1 LIVDRIHIPHLG
13 WLRHVKGDRVAAYL
27 REGWFEYR
35 EQAFFRLY
43 LRPGDSFIDGG
54 AHFGLFSAL
63 AWRAAGGQVRVIAV
77 EPNPGTLPLLR
88 ANLERLLPGRFAIEE
103 AALFSEEGTRPFYP
117 RDPVRSSYS
126 ALCPPP
132 EGGDRIEVA
141 CTTLDA
147 LRRKHRLDR
156 VDLLKLDLEGAEID
170 ALKGARE
177 SVGAGAFPVIMVEFT
192 ELNMQRFGRR
202 TADLF
207 GNLESSGYQ
216 VCRFAEN
223 GLRLIP
229 AAYSGPIGYE
239 NLFAVRDL
247 EAVQA
252 RLSAAPAAQRAIAR
266 DIVQRGAAA
275 AALQKDAEIC
285 RRRLDSL
292 LSCRYVRLGTGLHLI
307 PRFPP
312 LDPR

>member
-1 LIVDRIHIPHLG
+1 MPHLG
-13 WLRHVKGDRVAAYL
+13 WLRHVKGDRVAGFL

-43 LRPGDSFIDGG
+43 LRPGDTFVDGG
-54 AHFGLFSAL
+54 AHFGLFSVL
-63 AWRAAGGQVRVIAV
+63 AWRATGGQVRVIAV
-77 EPNPGTLPLLR
+77 EPNPGTVPLLR
-88 ANLERLLPGRFAIEE
+88 ANLERRLSDRFAIEE
-103 AALFSEEGTRPFYP
+103 AALFSEEGTRQFYP
-117 RDPVRSSYS
+117 WDPARSSYS
-126 ALCPPP
+126 GLLPPP
-132 EGGDRIEVA
+132 EGGDRVEVA

-147 LRRKHRLDR
+147 LRRKHHLDR
-156 VDLLKLDLEGAEID
+156 VELLKLDLEGAEID
-170 ALKGARE
+170 ALNGARE
-177 SVGAGAFPVIMVEFT
+177 SIGAGAFPVIMVEFT

-207 GNLESSGYQ
+207 QNLESCGYQ
-216 VCRFAEN
+216 VCRFEEN

-229 AAYSGPIGYE
+229 VANSGPIGYA

-247 EAVQA
+247 EPVQA
-252 RLSAAPAAQRAIAR
+252 RLIAAPARQRTIAR

-275 AALQKDAEIC
+275 AALQQEAELC
-285 RRRLDSL
+285 RLRLDSL
-292 LSCRYVRLGTGLHLI
+292 LSCRYVRLGAGLHLI